1 MSSRI
6 ESLTAASR
14 ADEPRMNTAMSDGPD
29 GSIISTSIRQRIGDP
44 GQFRTFIVGGDLL
57 PVVEIEVKTAIAALR
72 QENKLARAAVPGQSK
87 TFLI

>member
-1 MSSRI
+1 LKPYRGKPRGR
-6 ESLTAASR
+6 A
-14 ADEPRMNTAMSDGPD
+14 ADEHSYVGRPGRVDHLD
-29 GSIISTSIRQRIGDP
+29 EHLTSVRQRIGDP